1 MSSNDLDGLM
11 RQADMA
17 REDARMDA
25 MDWSPDHLRQCNT
38 QLAGELDRMRREML
52 GLLHHEPECGTC
64 LDTGWPWIPGEEN
77 GCPTEADIQ
86 ASIQWAH
93 DHDRDPDEVL
103 AEDRREL
110 GCHCQK

>member
-1 MSSNDLDGLM
+1 MSKS
-11 RQADMA
+11 QKAI
-17 REDARMDA
+17 
-25 MDWSPDHLRQCNT
+25 DHLRQWNM
-38 QLAGELDRMRREML
+38 QLARELDRMRREML

-64 LDTGWPWIPGEEN
+64 LDTGWPWIPGEEG

-93 DHDRDPDEVL
+93 DHYRDPDKVL